1 MLTSTATISYTIA
14 AAAYL
19 FLAALLLTRWRSRS
33 RPIVLPV
40 ACLIS
45 ALWGSALAYQATKE
59 PSFSLGTDI
68 LEILRNAGWSMFL
81 VLLLGVYRQG
91 SSPAISRISP
101 AALAL
106 AMLYICCLILVV
118 YVHTNLGFSSAA
130 ADLDFL
136 KNFGSLAMAITGMIL
151 VEQLYRNTPTK
162 QRWGIKFACL
172 GIGGIFAYDFYLY
185 SEALLLRHINSD
197 IWAARGII
205 NALVVP
211 LIAVSAARK
220 PQWSIEITVSR
231 RILFYSAALF
241 GAAVYL
247 LTMAAAGYYFR
258 FFGGSWG
265 TVMQVTFLFGA
276 VILLLAV
283 LFTGT
288 LRSWLRVFISKHFFS
303 YNYDYREE
311 WLRFTRTLSE
321 GGQGLEERVLQALAQ
336 LVESP
341 GAALW
346 VCHETGKCEPVSHW
360 NINATSGAEP

>member
-1 MLTSTATISYTIA
+1 M
-14 AAAYL
+14 
-19 FLAALLLTRWRSRS
+19 
-33 RPIVLPV
+33 
-40 ACLIS
+40 
-45 ALWGSALAYQATKE
+45 
-59 PSFSLGTDI
+59 
-68 LEILRNAGWSMFL
+68 
-81 VLLLGVYRQG
+81 
-91 SSPAISRISP
+91 
-101 AALAL
+101 
-106 AMLYICCLILVV
+106 
-118 YVHTNLGFSSAA
+118 
-130 ADLDFL
+130 
-136 KNFGSLAMAITGMIL
+136 
-151 VEQLYRNTPTK
+151 
-162 QRWGIKFACL
+162 
-172 GIGGIFAYDFYLY
+172 
-185 SEALLLRHINSD
+185 LRHINPE

-211 LIAVSAARK
+211 LVAMSAARN

-247 LTMAAAGYYFR
+247 FTMAAAGYYFR

-283 LFTGT
+283 LFSGT

-321 GGQGLEERVLQALAQ
+321 GGQGLEERAIQALAQ

-341 GAALW
+341 GGALW
-346 VCHETGKCEPVSHW
+346 MCRESGRCEP
-360 NINATSGAEP
+360 